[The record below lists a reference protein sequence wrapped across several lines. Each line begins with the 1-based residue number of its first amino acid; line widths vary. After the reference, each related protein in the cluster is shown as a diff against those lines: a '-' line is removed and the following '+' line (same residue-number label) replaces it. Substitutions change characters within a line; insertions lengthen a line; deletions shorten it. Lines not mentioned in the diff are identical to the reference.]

1 MGTWESQSWSSL
13 QKRWLELMRRAPV
26 WRTQRTGHSHLQPS
40 LPSTT
45 LLQFQTNPESPMP
58 LTQKSKDVWEDLGT
72 LHTPGATLT
81 VSKTALAKKAER
93 KAARALAQA
102 PGRAGSSICGV
113 VRLTVPSFAGRYTYD
128 FPEQGKMCGQIVDV
142 VDMGAPRYH
151 DGCSY
156 RMSYVKASD
165 GSFEGTWPYGWWSA
179 EDNSQMNKKLV
190 DSWDITQAAKNPSG
204 MPPAFAAERVRE
216 HNGECTPTPAAPCS
230 PERQSLVSLQM

>member
-1 MGTWESQSWSSL
+1 MVLTAEAMARIDAACAGMENP
-13 QKRWLELMRRAPV
+13 ED
-26 WRTQRTGHSHLQPS
+26 RTFASPAQPAVYNP
-40 LPSTT
+40 PSV
-45 LLQFQTNPESPMP
+45 PDKPAESPMP

-72 LHTPGATLT
+72 LHTPGATLI

-190 DSWDITQAAKNPSG
+190 DSWDITQAAKHPSG